1 MDCKIVNSILQS
13 IFSVVVFVLYT
24 DTIISLIYGLV
35 IEYLIEISLNFV

>member
-35 IEYLIEISLNFV
+35 IEYLIEIS

>member
-24 DTIISLIYGLV
+24 DTIISLIYDGLV
-35 IEYLIEISLNFV
+35 IEYLIEIS

>member
-35 IEYLIEISLNFV
+35 IEYLTEIS

>member
-35 IEYLIEISLNFV
+35 IEYLIETS